1 MVVFV
6 LVVQS
11 LNCHRPSTNNKL
23 LSVTDLTYL
32 NSSCL
37 KNWKDVKSA
46 GVIKSMN
53 ALNCGVLLFGR
64 KHQLIG
70 NLKREWS
77 QLPAQLAEVLFC

>member
-1 MVVFV
+1 M
-6 LVVQS
+6 
-11 LNCHRPSTNNKL
+11 
-23 LSVTDLTYL
+23 TDFTYL

-64 KHQLIG
+64 KCQLIG
-70 NLKREWS
+70 NLKREW
-77 QLPAQLAEVLFC
+77 